1 MPPKKS
7 KTDGEEKAKPLT
19 TASSR
24 VTRSMGRRTRSE
36 TQQNGAKAAGSASTP
51 VKVASPKKAKRK
63 KPAIETGKAK
73 KGKKEDEAVE
83 EVEKEA
89 EEETEAEPE
98 PEVEDPTKTKIV
110 IEHCKQCNAF
120 KTRAI
125 QVKEGLEGAVTG
137 CTVTLNPEKPRRG
150 CFEIRKEGGETF
162 ISLLEMKRPFAPMKA
177 LDMEQVIED
186 IIKKIK

>member
-7 KTDGEEKAKPLT
+7 KADGEGKAKPLT

-24 VTRSMGRRTRSE
+24 VTRSMDRRTRSE
-36 TQQNGAKAAGSASTP
+36 TQQNGAKPAGSATTP

-73 KGKKEDEAVE
+73 KGKQEDEAVG
-83 EVEKEA
+83 EVEKE
-89 EEETEAEPE
+89 EEEEEEAE
-98 PEVEDPTKTKIV
+98 PEVEDPTKAKIV
-110 IEHCKQCNAF
+110 IEYCKQCNAF

-125 QVKEGLEGAVTG
+125 QVKEGLEGAVPG
-137 CTVTLNPEKPRRG
+137 VMVTLNPEKPRRG
-150 CFEIRKEGGETF
+150 CFEIREEGGETF

-177 LDMEQVIED
+177 LDMEEVIED